1 MSEDLFVSGR
11 RARDAIAF
19 GGTWYPQ
26 ARRGFWRC
34 ATPSGEHTFI
44 GPLDQAPFLFLAEE
58 RLRCPKNRFTSLSAG
73 ADPPPPT
80 TRASSPPGW
89 GKAAWLPASP
99 PSTK

>member
-58 RLRCPKNRFTSLSAG
+58 RLRCPKNRVTSLSAG

-80 TRASSPPGW
+80 SGTSFPPSW
-89 GKAAWLPASP
+89 GKAAARTASP
-99 PSTK
+99 P